1 MENIKKHIIQ
11 KDDTIKSIA
20 EKYQLEIDELLSFHN
35 SKVGITQ
42 QLFGEPIP
50 FHIGEVYISFDDVQ

>member
-1 MENIKKHIIQ
+1 MENIKKHKIQ

-35 SKVGITQ
+35 SKLPRTMSQILVNEDYQSQ
-42 QLFGEPIP
+42 QLLKLAKKK
-50 FHIGEVYISFDDVQ
+50 

>member
-1 MENIKKHIIQ
+1 MENIKKHKIQ

-35 SKVGITQ
+35 SNYLELCLK
-42 QLFGEPIP
+42 
-50 FHIGEVYISFDDVQ
+50 Y